1 MSTTDQI
8 LSDFIDAWN
17 AGERPRVRDY
27 LARAPVG
34 AARDDLARRL
44 TTWLEVAP
52 TPDYSEAT
60 RAKIRAEPTVQHVL
74 AAVGEDA
81 GLWPSVIPVLRAR
94 AGLSVRDVAT
104 RLVARFGLGAGGS
117 AEPRTEEYLE
127 RLERGDLEP
136 SRVSRRLLDA
146 LAELLGAS
154 PGTLRDAG
162 SLGATLRPASA
173 GGTLFRAEA
182 GTGDW
187 VADDIDAISRAAMAS
202 APAPLDEVDRLF
214 VGGPEG

>member
-1 MSTTDQI
+1 MALGDPGPAS
-8 LSDFIDAWN
+8 
-17 AGERPRVRDY
+17 
-27 LARAPVG
+27 
-34 AARDDLARRL
+34 ARRPL
-44 TTWLEVAP
+44 GARRRDTAR
-52 TPDYSEAT
+52 
-60 RAKIRAEPTVQHVL
+60 RA
-74 AAVGEDA
+74 
-81 GLWPSVIPVLRAR
+81 LRAGR
-94 AGLSVRDVAT
+94 R
-104 RLVARFGLGAGGS
+104 GS